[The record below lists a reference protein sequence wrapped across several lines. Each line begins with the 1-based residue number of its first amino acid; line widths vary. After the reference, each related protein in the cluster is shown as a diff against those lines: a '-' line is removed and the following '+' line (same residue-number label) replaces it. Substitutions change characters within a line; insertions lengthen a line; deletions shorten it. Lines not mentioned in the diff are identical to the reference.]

1 MTPYIMAEHPFLT
14 ANEAITESRRI
25 MDGNKWRLLCLD
37 FSFIGW
43 ELLGALPMWVGFY
56 LLLSNFHGSD
66 AMGISL
72 VLLLSVPL
80 SIGYFFVRPYEEA
93 AWAAFY
99 RDITTVPAE
108 HILQS

>member
-1 MTPYIMAEHPFLT
+1 MAEHPLLT

-43 ELLGALPMWVGFY
+43 ELLGALPMGIGIY
-56 LLLSNFHGSD
+56 LFSSSFHGSV
-66 AMGISL
+66 AMAISL
-72 VLLLSVPL
+72 VLLLSIPL
-80 SIGYFFVRPYEEA
+80 SIGFFFVRPYEEA
-93 AWAAFY
+93 AWAEFY

>member
-1 MTPYIMAEHPFLT
+1 
-14 ANEAITESRRI
+14 
-25 MDGNKWRLLCLD
+25 
-37 FSFIGW
+37 
-43 ELLGALPMWVGFY
+43 MWVSFY

-99 RDITTVPAE
+99 RDITTVPEE

>member
-1 MTPYIMAEHPFLT
+1 
-14 ANEAITESRRI
+14 
-25 MDGNKWRLLCLD
+25 
-37 FSFIGW
+37 
-43 ELLGALPMWVGFY
+43 MWVGFY

-72 VLLLSVPL
+72 TLLLSVPL

-108 HILQS
+108 DILQS